1 MDDAPPLP
9 GASQKPYQ
17 TNLLLAGYDQG
28 QGPSLYWMDY
38 LATMHKMNIAG
49 TGYGAFV
56 CIALQVCYA
65 VRSHSEAP
73 VRACKVANTFL
84 WCIAAGSYF
93 VLSLFDRLW
102 KKDMTEAEALEL
114 MEKGVAE
121 VKRRLV
127 IAPPSFI
134 VKVIDKDGI
143 RLVKT
148 L

>member
-1 MDDAPPLP
+1 V
-9 GASQKPYQ
+9 
-17 TNLLLAGYDQG
+17 
-28 QGPSLYWMDY
+28 
-38 LATMHKMNIAG
+38 
-49 TGYGAFV
+49 F
-56 CIALQVCYA
+56 
-65 VRSHSEAP
+65 
-73 VRACKVANTFL
+73 
-84 WCIAAGSYF
+84 AAGSYF

-102 KKDMTEAEALEL
+102 KKDMTEEEALEL

-148 L
+148 I